1 MHIAQLLPDLPKEVL
16 RPTIKSE
23 RAYLISLF
31 LERLNQ
37 ERGTLKPLTP
47 SYVAFRLSH
56 LKKDDLYF
64 FLAQCEKAKCGF
76 SKCFFGALKTDRKPV
91 DKKWLTKKYKRV

>member
-23 RAYLISLF
+23 RAYIISQF
-31 LERLNQ
+31 VERLNQ
-37 ERGTLKPLTP
+37 ERGELKPLAP

-64 FLAQCEKAKCGF
+64 FLAQCEKANCGF
-76 SKCFFGALKTDRKPV
+76 SKCFFGSLKTDRKVV
-91 DKKWLTKKYKRV
+91 DNKYLTWKKTRV